1 MIPTRRNGTVRES
14 FNSENFAISAEN
26 IRQIRAAASQSEEQS
41 TALG

>member
-1 MIPTRRNGTVRES
+1 MRNGIVRES

-26 IRQIRAAASQSEEQS
+26 IRQIRAAAASQSEEQS